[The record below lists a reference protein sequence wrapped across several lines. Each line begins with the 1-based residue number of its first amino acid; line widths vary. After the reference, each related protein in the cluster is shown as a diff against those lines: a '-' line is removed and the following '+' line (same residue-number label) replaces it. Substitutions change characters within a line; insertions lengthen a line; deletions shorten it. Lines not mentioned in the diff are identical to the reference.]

1 MVRFINKDLKA
12 HSYKGEEN
20 ISDIMDVSTLFEL
33 SELLIFHL
41 RDCGGK
47 SNSLLVNLLQKT
59 TIHLGLTAPRDLNDW
74 MCNKFRKTKEVFLL
88 LELILES
95 YSKNDYLNNNEP
107 NYLKDFIEDIN
118 EFFLI
123 HKVALQIRKL
133 SEKKEFI
140 VEKIISE
147 EVSKMITA
155 TLNNISEHEKTFQDF
170 KNSIKEFS
178 VGNYPESIKLCCK
191 SIEDYLCLILKKSSC
206 SSVESYYKEASKKLK
221 IPQDL
226 DNRFDSLIKYIHKYR
241 SIDSHGRLENIEVED
256 IELVN
261 ESIIQFTMSILNYL
275 KKKNEIQTISKI

>member
-12 HSYKGEEN
+12 HSYKGNERTF
-20 ISDIMDVSTLFEL
+20 DIINTDTFNEL
-33 SELLIFHL
+33 TELLTWHVRYL
-41 RDCGGK
+41 GEY
-47 SNSLLVNLLQKT
+47 SHSQLTHLLQKT
-59 TIHLGLTAPRDLNDW
+59 TIQLGITRPTDFNFVLGQKTDLKDLFLT
-74 MCNKFRKTKEVFLL
+74 

-95 YSKNDYLNNNEP
+95 LYELHPTIKNYFV
-107 NYLKDFIEDIN
+107 DFIEDFN

-123 HKVALQIRKL
+123 HKVPLQIRYIPD
-133 SEKKEFI
+133 KKEFY

-147 EVSKMITA
+147 EISETITA
-155 TLNNISEHEKTFQDF
+155 TLNNLSEHEKAFQDF

-178 VGNYPESIKLCCK
+178 AGNYPESIKLCCK
-191 SIEDYLCLILKKSSC
+191 SIEDYLCLVLKKSSC